1 MRYVRQ
7 REQVVKTGVAMIESA
22 LAVGTWGNIS
32 CRVREDLFL
41 ISPSG
46 MEYRD
51 ITPRDTI
58 LMNLQGEV
66 VEGSRKPSTEHPLH
80 RWLYRSRPDVMAV
93 VHTHSVYASAMACAR
108 QAIPAAVEDLVQIVG
123 GAVAV
128 TAYAL
133 PGSDAL
139 GREAAHALRDRDG
152 ALLANH
158 GAVGVGPNLNHAL
171 KVCSIMEKAAR
182 ITIAARAVGG
192 VVELEQA
199 DIDGMRDFFLH
210 SYGQNKG
217 GG

>member
-1 MRYVRQ
+1 MKYASQ
-7 REQVVKTGVAMIESA
+7 RELVVNTGVAMIDSA

-32 CRVREDLFL
+32 CRVAGEFL
-41 ISPSG
+41 LITPSG

-51 ITPRDTI
+51 ITPRDI
-58 LMNLQGEV
+58 LLMDLQGVV
-66 VEGSRKPSTEHPLH
+66 VEGNRKPSTEHPLH
-80 RWLYRSRPDVMAV
+80 RWIYRSRPDVRAI
-93 VHTHSVYASAMACAR
+93 VHTHSVYASALACAR

-139 GREAAHALRDRDG
+139 GQEAARALADRDG

-182 ITIAARAVGG
+182 ITIAAQAVGG
-192 VVELEQA
+192 VVELEQS